1 MADLDLVLAPT
12 SSARSPGTRQ
22 VLEGELVVR
31 SGARY
36 ARVDDSAALWG
47 PVVGGAGA
55 DDGDT
60 ILLGISQDGRPFV
73 IYPTGGGAESG
84 VEVDAT
90 ASTTTLAPG
99 AQATVAVSEP
109 TPNLFDFAFGIPTGT
124 QGPQG
129 ITGAT
134 GPQGSTG
141 ATGSTG
147 PKGDTGSQGPQ
158 GAHGVKGDTGAQGV
172 AGPQGAQ
179 GPKGDTGATGPM
191 GTVYDSDQVGTVK
204 AFSGKTIPTNWM
216 LADGRQLQRASYPTL
231 ADVLGVPVG
240 QATFNLPNLTSRFL
254 LGSDAAASNLY
265 ATGGESSHVLTVAEM
280 ASHNHGGA
288 TGGGTS
294 GARDRSQSH
303 SHVFGYYPRADNNA
317 AAGNTVAQPADGY
330 WGYAVQ
336 ASDTPDHLHSIPP
349 LAIGAQGGGAAHN
362 TMPPYVVLAFMIKA
376 TGAQIDAAG
385 ALVGPQGPP
394 GVNATPPLVSALP
407 GAPIDG
413 QECYYLADAAA
424 GVVWRL
430 RYRAASSS
438 AYKWECIGG
447 SPLTAQST
455 AAATVGNALA
465 EAPDNVPRLIAPLAG
480 DWILDYQA
488 QCSHGVAGGY
498 VGVQAFVGAVP
509 EASSYAV
516 SSTAGYS
523 VTVSG
528 SQVRFAGIT
537 AGSAAGL
544 RFTTSSGTGSVYWRA
559 ISLRPA
565 RVG

>member
-1 MADLDLVLAPT
+1 MTLALDQVLATPP
-12 SSARSPGTRQ
+12 SSPATRE
-22 VLEGELVVR
+22 VLEGTLVVR
-31 SGARY
+31 GSDRY

-47 PVVGGAGA
+47 PVVGGDGA
-55 DDGDT
+55 TDGDVV
-60 ILLGISQDGRPFV
+60 LLGISQTGQPYV
-73 IYPTGGGAESG
+73 VHPATATGGE
-84 VEVDAT
+84 
-90 ASTTTLAPG
+90 PG
-99 AQATVAVSEP
+99 P
-109 TPNLFDFAFGIPTGT
+109 P
-124 QGPQG
+124 GPQG
-129 ITGAT
+129 PIGPTGAT
-134 GPQGSTG
+134 GPQGV
-141 ATGSTG
+141 
-147 PKGDTGSQGPQ
+147 KGDTGSQGAQ
-158 GAHGVKGDTGAQGV
+158 GVKGDTGSTGPTGAQGVQGV
-172 AGPQGAQ
+172 AGPQGVQ
-179 GPKGDTGATGPM
+179 GPKGDVGATGPM

-216 LADGRQLQRASYPTL
+216 LADGRTLQRATYPTL
-231 ADVLGVPVG
+231 ADVLGVAAG
-240 QATFNLPNLTSRFL
+240 ASTFTLPNLTSRFL
-254 LGSDAAASNLY
+254 LGANATLSDLNAL
-265 ATGGESSHVLTVAEM
+265 GGESAHTLTVAEM
-280 ASHNHGGA
+280 PSHNHGGA